1 MRLPSDSLSAITIMI
16 NLLPQTEKRS
26 IRHAYHLRVVALAF
40 FFLGLVIMFANIMLV
55 PSYLLSAAKERVLS
69 DKLSDLKKSSSV
81 GSDKTLTATIADING
96 KLGVLAGAQQQFSI
110 SGSGI
115 DAILAKKTPEITLS
129 QIAFA
134 KNAAGANEFSIA
146 GIAADRA
153 SLLAFVKSLQSDAS
167 FNGVDLPVSS
177 FVKEND
183 IDFSLEFTIQ
193 Q

>member
-1 MRLPSDSLSAITIMI
+1 
-16 NLLPQTEKRS
+16 
-26 IRHAYHLRVVALAF
+26 
-40 FFLGLVIMFANIMLV
+40 MFANIMLV

-183 IDFSLEFTIQ
+183 IDFSLDFTIQ